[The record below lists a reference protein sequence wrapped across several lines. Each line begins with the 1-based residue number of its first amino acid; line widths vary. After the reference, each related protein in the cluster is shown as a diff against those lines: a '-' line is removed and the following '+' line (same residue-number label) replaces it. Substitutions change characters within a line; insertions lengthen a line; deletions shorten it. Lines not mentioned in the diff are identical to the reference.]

1 MEENFEK
8 IYADIEK
15 LYGEKYKSKKSK
27 IKPKTML
34 MLFGAMLIFSFIST
48 FVKNFGYA
56 DSYIYSILQLIS
68 VLLTVIIAI
77 LAFVYTNQKMNYWKY
92 AYSFKNEVGKFFFHR
107 INEKIEYRVDRASI
121 DQNVLKDDL
130 EKLYSGS
137 NILEVADCLSYNNIK
152 SYTLKFNDAKMK
164 RYNGVLLVFDN
175 CKNID
180 NIENWKKNLQF
191 SKEFE
196 IINAGFDKN
205 KLYLFFDAAEVF
217 KYNSNNFISKK
228 ELYSNY
234 KFFNELIQIGKF
246 IV

>member
-27 IKPKTML
+27 IKPKIML

-92 AYSFKNEVGKFFFHR
+92 AYSFKNE
-107 INEKIEYRVDRASI
+107 S
-121 DQNVLKDDL
+121 
-130 EKLYSGS
+130 
-137 NILEVADCLSYNNIK
+137 
-152 SYTLKFNDAKMK
+152 
-164 RYNGVLLVFDN
+164 
-175 CKNID
+175 
-180 NIENWKKNLQF
+180 
-191 SKEFE
+191 
-196 IINAGFDKN
+196 
-205 KLYLFFDAAEVF
+205 
-217 KYNSNNFISKK
+217 
-228 ELYSNY
+228 
-234 KFFNELIQIGKF
+234 
-246 IV
+246 